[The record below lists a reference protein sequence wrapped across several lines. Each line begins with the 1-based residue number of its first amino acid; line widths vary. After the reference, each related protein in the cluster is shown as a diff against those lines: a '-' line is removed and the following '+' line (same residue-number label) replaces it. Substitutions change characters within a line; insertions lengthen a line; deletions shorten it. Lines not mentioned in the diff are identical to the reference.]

1 MTRFLRR
8 DCTALFLGIF
18 AIGCSS
24 SDRSREAA
32 ADSPRAAATD
42 TTASGAARADGASAW
57 YNSSRAIDLT
67 GDGQP
72 DTVRLVA
79 SGARTDSLQIT
90 LSMLVGG
97 EEKHRESWGSS
108 YELDLLDSTMRTGPR
123 AEGILRA
130 KLDSVLA
137 SVVVEPLSA
146 PGVRVMAEDSATLA
160 GLDPRPT
167 HRVSFSYGY
176 ESTSRLVWD
185 APRARFVRLWSCC

>member
-8 DCTALFLGIF
+8 TCATLSIGFVAL
-18 AIGCSS
+18 GCSS
-24 SDRSREAA
+24 SDTSRESAPDAARTIA
-32 ADSPRAAATD
+32 ADTA
-42 TTASGAARADGASAW
+42 ASGAARADAGPAW
-57 YNSSRAIDLT
+57 YNRSRAIDLT
-67 GDGQP
+67 GDGQR

-79 SGARTDSLQIT
+79 SGTRTDSLQIT
-90 LSMLVGG
+90 LSMLVSG

-108 YELDLLDSTMRTGPR
+108 YELDLVDSTIRTGPR

-137 SVVVEPLSA
+137 SVVVEPFSA
-146 PGVRVMAEDSATLA
+146 SGVRVMAEDSATLA
-160 GLDPRPT
+160 GLDPRPR
-167 HRVSFSYGY
+167 HRISFSYGF